1 MVFGGMVEKP
11 SVPAFQ
17 NFYRIENWL
26 NNKKVMRTN
35 VYGICIDSVNMDT
48 IECIRNPYVLYR
60 QY

>member
-1 MVFGGMVEKP
+1 MVEKP

-17 NFYRIENWL
+17 NFYWIENWL
-26 NNKKVMRTN
+26 NIKKVMRTN
-35 VYGICIDSVNMDT
+35 VYGICIDSDNMDT